1 MTHISRR
8 GLKNEEEK
16 EEREEEERE
25 AEAAKRER
33 ETSGAVTWKGSA
45 RRSERSSSGEER
57 ESERERSFEC
67 LRFGKR

>member
-1 MTHISRR
+1 M
-8 GLKNEEEK
+8 G
-16 EEREEEERE
+16 ERERE
-25 AEAAKRER
+25 KRER

-57 ESERERSFEC
+57 ESESERSFEC